1 LSKQSKAPQMMQ
13 TALAKVIVG
22 DCLDV
27 LSSMRSE
34 SVDLVLTSPPYNIGK
49 DYEKILPIDEYLET
63 QRLVIGEAIRVLK
76 PEGSICWQVGFTRV
90 ENQLIPLDLLLYPI
104 FKDHGLKLKNRIIWT
119 FGHGMHA
126 SKRFSG
132 RHETILWFVKDLSKN
147 YFDLDAVR
155 VPQKYPGKRH
165 YKGPNRGSYSGN
177 PLGKN
182 PGDVWEIPNVK
193 ANHVEKTE
201 HQCQFPI
208 ALAQR
213 VIKALSPKNGVVLD
227 PFSGVG
233 TTACAASLESRQS
246 ISIEQDFSY
255 AKTAFRRIQSAEK
268 GTLKIRQIDTPIYE
282 PEPGSKLVR
291 RED

>member
-1 LSKQSKAPQMMQ
+1 MS
-13 TALAKVIVG
+13 
-22 DCLDV
+22 D
-27 LSSMRSE
+27 E
-34 SVDLVLTSPPYNIGK
+34 SVDLILTSPPYNIGK
-49 DYEKILPIDEYLET
+49 DYESVVPIAEYLAS
-63 QRLVIGEAIRVLK
+63 QKLVIREAARVLK
-76 PEGSICWQVGFTRV
+76 PGGNICWQVGFTKSDG
-90 ENQLIPLDLLLYPI
+90 QLLPLDLLLYPL
-104 FKDHGLKLKNRIIWT
+104 FQNEGLKLKNRIIWT

-132 RHETILWFVKDLSKN
+132 RHETILWFAKDLTKS

-165 YKGPNRGSYSGN
+165 YKGPNRGAYSGN

-213 VIKALSPKNGVVLD
+213 VIRALSPVNGLVVD
-227 PFSGVG
+227 PYGGVG
-233 TTACAASLESRQS
+233 TTACAASIESRKS
-246 ISIEQDFSY
+246 ISIEMDPSY
-255 AKTAFRRIQSAEK
+255 ADTSVRRIKAAEA
-268 GTLKIRQIDTPIYE
+268 GTLKIRSLDSPIYE
-282 PEPGSKLVR
+282 PPRDSKLSR
-291 RED
+291 RDM